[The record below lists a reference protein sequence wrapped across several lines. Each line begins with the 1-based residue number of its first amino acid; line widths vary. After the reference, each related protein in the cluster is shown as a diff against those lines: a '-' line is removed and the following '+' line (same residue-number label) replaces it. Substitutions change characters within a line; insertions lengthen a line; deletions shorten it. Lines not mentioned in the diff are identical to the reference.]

1 MEKLVFTLKLKEVP
15 VEITDE
21 NGDKKNYVLRELTSD
36 QRSIFLDQLGKSVKI
51 TGSGGEIQSITDHK
65 FLQEN
70 LVVKC
75 ILDEDRKKITREIIA
90 KWPAKVVSGLFKAAQ
105 ELSGLDEDGETEAKN
120 D

>member
-21 NGDKKNYVLRELTSD
+21 DGAAKNYILRELTSD
-36 QRSIFLDQLGKSVKI
+36 ERSLFLNQLGKNVKVS
-51 TGSGGEIQSITDHK
+51 GSGDGIQSITDHK

-70 LVVKC
+70 LVSKC
-75 ILDEDRKKITREIIA
+75 ILDEDRKKITREVIA